1 MNDTLK
7 RRLVGLLVLLVLVFM
22 LSWLLPDNWPES
34 GEKGV
39 PSTTLPLTANGVDAS
54 AATSTTEPAVSDD
67 TAAATASSTPATAA
81 PVTAAPA
88 HAGAM
93 PESVDSVDASAP
105 PLSGAPSAP
114 AALPVPKL
122 ASSLPPP
129 AKPTAA
135 KPVETAKP
143 EVKQASKPPALK
155 LAQSL
160 PPPTKPAAPAAPAP
174 TPVPKPA
181 ATPAAKLATAPPVPP
196 APKLPAVVPAPPP
209 PLVSTAPAQAKLWY
223 VQIGSFADQ
232 GNAQTTLNLLQN
244 IGYRG
249 EAKPITGSS
258 GSALYRVRL
267 GPFPSEAVAQQAFDK
282 VSHQGYPQARVVSEA
297 GVAKR

>member
-22 LSWLLPDNWPES
+22 LSWLLPENWPES

-39 PSTTLPLTANGVDAS
+39 PSTTLPLTANGVDMTT
-54 AATSTTEPAVSDD
+54 ATSTQAAPDD
-67 TAAATASSTPATAA
+67 TAAATPSAPVTATSATAA
-81 PVTAAPA
+81 PAR
-88 HAGAM
+88 AGAL
-93 PESVDSVDASAP
+93 PESVDSVDSSAP

-114 AALPVPKL
+114 ANLPVPKL
-122 ASSLPPP
+122 AASLPSPT
-129 AKPTAA
+129 AKPAA
-135 KPVETAKP
+135 PKPAEAAKP
-143 EVKQASKPPALK
+143 EVREAPKPPALK

-160 PPPTKPAAPAAPAP
+160 PPTTKPATPAAPALPA
-174 TPVPKPA
+174 PKPA
-181 ATPAAKLATAPPVPP
+181 VAPPQPKPATPPPVPP
-196 APKLPAVVPAPPP
+196 APKLPAVVPTPPP

-249 EAKPITGSS
+249 ESKQITSAS
-258 GSALYRVRL
+258 GSTLYRVRL

-297 GVAKR
+297 GAVKH

>member
-7 RRLVGLLVLLVLVFM
+7 RRLVGLLVLLVLVFI
-22 LSWLLPDNWPES
+22 LSWLLPQNWPES

-39 PSTTLPLTANGVDAS
+39 PSTTLPLTANGVDGSASGSSTEPSAS
-54 AATSTTEPAVSDD
+54 ADTSTTSS
-67 TAAATASSTPATAA
+67 AAAPSVAS
-81 PVTAAPA
+81 AAPA
-88 HAGAM
+88 HAGAL
-93 PESVDSVDASAP
+93 PESVDSVDSSAP
-105 PLSGAPSAP
+105 PLSEASVAPPAPKPAAVAPPKPAAP
-114 AALPVPKL
+114 A
-122 ASSLPPP
+122 
-129 AKPTAA
+129 PTA
-135 KPVETAKP
+135 TAKP
-143 EVKQASKPPALK
+143 EVKAASKPPEPK

-160 PPPTKPAAPAAPAP
+160 QN
-174 TPVPKPA
+174 VPKPA
-181 ATPAAKLATAPPVPP
+181 APTPAPPKPVAPPVPA
-196 APKLPAVVPAPPP
+196 APRLAAAVPPP
-209 PLVSTAPAQAKLWY
+209 PPPIVSADPAQAKLWF

-249 EAKPITGSS
+249 EAKQITSAA

-297 GVAKR
+297 GAVKH

>member
-22 LSWLLPDNWPES
+22 LSWLLPQNWPES

-39 PSTTLPLTANGVDAS
+39 PSTTLPLTANGVDMTT
-54 AATSTTEPAVSDD
+54 ATSTQGAPDD
-67 TAAATASSTPATAA
+67 TAAATPSAPATATSATAA
-81 PVTAAPA
+81 PAR
-88 HAGAM
+88 AGAL
-93 PESVDSVDASAP
+93 PESVDSVDSSAP

-114 AALPVPKL
+114 ANLPVPKL
-122 ASSLPPP
+122 AASLPSPT
-129 AKPTAA
+129 AKPAA
-135 KPVETAKP
+135 PKPVEAAKP
-143 EVKQASKPPALK
+143 EVKEAAKPPALK

-160 PPPTKPAAPAAPAP
+160 PPTTKPATTAAPAAPAP
-174 TPVPKPA
+174 KPA
-181 ATPAAKLATAPPVPP
+181 AAPPPVPL
-196 APKLPAVVPAPPP
+196 APKLPAVVPTPPP

-249 EAKPITGSS
+249 EAKPITSAS

>member
-7 RRLVGLLVLLVLVFM
+7 RRLVGLLVLLILVFM
-22 LSWLLPDNWPES
+22 LSWLLPNNWPES

-39 PSTTLPLTANGVDAS
+39 PSTTLPLTSNGVDTTAS
-54 AATSTTEPAVSDD
+54 SSATEPAVSDD
-67 TAAATASSTPATAA
+67 TAAATPSTSSPATPATAA
-81 PVTAAPA
+81 PSR
-88 HAGAM
+88 AGAL
-93 PESVDSVDASAP
+93 PESVDSVDSSAP

-114 AALPVPKL
+114 ANLPVPKL
-122 ASSLPPP
+122 AASLPSPT
-129 AKPTAA
+129 AKPAA
-135 KPVETAKP
+135 PKPVEAAKP
-143 EVKQASKPPALK
+143 EVKEAPKPPALK

-160 PPPTKPAAPAAPAP
+160 PPVTKPTAPAAVAPA
-174 TPVPKPA
+174 PKPA
-181 ATPAAKLATAPPVPP
+181 ATPAAKPATAPPVPA
-196 APKLPAVVPAPPP
+196 APKLPAVLPTPPP

-249 EAKPITGSS
+249 ESKQITSAS